1 MAKGV
6 SSRDACSVFDGG
18 LYGVDTGP
26 CCSVFIQT
34 NHLATNKDI
43 GIGFFKSRVCLRV
56 PQIGDKE
63 GKEESQTM
71 YDLVGKTALITGATS
86 GIGAA
91 TAMLLAVEGCKVALT
106 GRNREKGFALEQ
118 KIISEGGTAAYV
130 PCDIS
135 REDEVVALIKRTAE
149 LFRKID
155 ILFNN
160 AGVMLPSMEIERMP
174 VEDWKETFNINVS
187 GYFLVTRYAK
197 PYLLKSRGVIINNA
211 SIAGMHSYAM
221 GRSYA
226 YSASKAAVIQ
236 FSRQMAKNYG
246 EEGIRVNCICPGIVQ
261 TSILHGRDPK
271 LYEDRI
277 PLGRV
282 AQPEDVAKVVAFLVS
297 DEAAYL
303 TGVVLPIDGG
313 ASL

>member
-1 MAKGV
+1 MYN
-6 SSRDACSVFDGG
+6 
-18 LYGVDTGP
+18 LTG
-26 CCSVFIQT
+26 
-34 NHLATNKDI
+34 
-43 GIGFFKSRVCLRV
+43 R
-56 PQIGDKE
+56 
-63 GKEESQTM
+63 
-71 YDLVGKTALITGATS
+71 TALITGATS

-91 TAMLLAVEGCKVALT
+91 TARRLAAEGCKVVLA
-106 GRNREKGFALEQ
+106 GRSRDKGGALEQ
-118 KIISEGGTAAYV
+118 EITLGGGIAAYI

-135 REDEVVALIKRTAE
+135 QESEVTSLIERTVN
-149 LFRKID
+149 LFGGID

-174 VEDWKETFNINVS
+174 VEEWRETFDINVH

-197 PYLLKSRGVIINNA
+197 PYLLRSRGVIVNNA

-261 TSILHGRDPK
+261 TEILHGRDPK

-282 AQPEDVAKVVAFLVS
+282 AQPEDIAKVVTFLVS

-303 TGVVLPIDGG
+303 TGAVLPIDGG
-313 ASL
+313 AAL

>member
-1 MAKGV
+1 
-6 SSRDACSVFDGG
+6 
-18 LYGVDTGP
+18 
-26 CCSVFIQT
+26 
-34 NHLATNKDI
+34 
-43 GIGFFKSRVCLRV
+43 
-56 PQIGDKE
+56 
-63 GKEESQTM
+63 M
-71 YDLVGKTALITGATS
+71 YDLSGKTALITGATS

-91 TAMLLAVEGCKVALT
+91 VARRLAKEGCEVALA
-106 GRNREKGFALEQ
+106 GRNRDKGSALEQ
-118 KIISEGGTAAYV
+118 EIISNGGSAAFI

-135 REDEVVALIKRTAE
+135 QEDEVTSLIGKTAE
-149 LFRKID
+149 IYGGID

-174 VEDWKETFNINVS
+174 VEDWRETFDININ
-187 GYFLVTRYAK
+187 GYFLVARYAK
-197 PYLLKSRGVIINNA
+197 PYLLKSKGVIVNNA

-261 TSILHGRDPK
+261 TAILHGRDPK
-271 LYEDRI
+271 LYEERI

-303 TGVVLPIDGG
+303 TGVTLPVDGG